1 MQLGMV
7 GLGRMGSNMV
17 KRLMNNGHTTVV
29 YDRSATVVQD
39 LEKQS
44 AVGASSLADLVS

>member
-17 KRLMNNGHTTVV
+17 KRLLNNGHTAWCSTARRR
-29 YDRSATVVQD
+29 RSRNWR
-39 LEKQS
+39 KQKP
-44 AVGASSLADLVS
+44 

>member
-17 KRLMNNGHTTVV
+17 KRLLNNGHTAVV
-29 YDRSATVVQD
+29 FDRSA
-39 LEKQS
+39 KRFRIWKS
-44 AVGASSLADLVS
+44 KKP

>member
-17 KRLMNNGHTTVV
+17 KRLLNNGHTAVV
-29 YDRSATVVQD
+29 YDRAAQVVQD
-39 LEKQS
+39 LEKQK
-44 AVGASSLADLVS
+44 AVGAS